1 MKHDIPLP
9 IPEVA
14 HPSGSSQSSPQD
26 PSSLSTPQDTTTSS
40 DPDPDL
46 VIPEQELAPIK
57 ARVMEY
63 IHRHTRQ
70 FHHVYHS
77 SSSSSSSQSGEGR
90 GELHQTVQMLKR
102 AQRINSDLWFVQRSL
117 TDKKGITKTQ
127 LNTQLLPKLEECRK
141 ELDALALNGLKRQI
155 TDSRGS
161 KRERGE
167 VDREVTKSKREAT
180 SKREASPTKQKQQQA
195 WNKAKSLASR
205 LVRSLFSV

>member
-1 MKHDIPLP
+1 MKHDNPLP

-26 PSSLSTPQDTTTSS
+26 PSSLSTPQGTTTS
-40 DPDPDL
+40 DPDPDM
-46 VIPEQELAPIK
+46 VIPEQDLASIK
-57 ARVMEY
+57 ARVKEY
-63 IHRHTRQ
+63 IHRHTHQ
-70 FHHVYHS
+70 FHDVYHS
-77 SSSSSSSQSGEGR
+77 STLSSQSGEGR

-117 TDKKGITKTQ
+117 TDKKGITRTQ

-155 TDSRGS
+155 TGSRGS

-205 LVRSLFSV
+205 LMRSLFSV